1 MEYKLSGNSGYKKG
15 GVNMKKLIYVSLL
28 ILLAMTL
35 FGCDSPPKPPPV
47 VVPEGVI
54 CEGGN
59 YKVYYGEWTM
69 TGCEGDEQVKGTY
82 WENLN
87 GRMFLLGDP
96 VKWNPNGTMQ
106 ADIIKVYG
114 KCPASYIKE
123 IEMKK
128 AYLEEVGKGIK

>member
-1 MEYKLSGNSGYKKG
+1 
-15 GVNMKKLIYVSLL
+15 MKKLIYLSIV
-28 ILLAMTL
+28 ILLATAL
-35 FGCDSPPKPPPV
+35 FVSCDKPEKPPEV
-47 VVPEGVI
+47 VSGEIV
-54 CEGGN
+54 CEGGHFS
-59 YKVYYGEWTM
+59 VHYGEWTM